1 VITIDSNVLIRYI
14 VRDDPVQAERA
25 RRLLQEELTAEE
37 PGLITVAALAE
48 LCWVLRRGYRR
59 SREEIESIVLELM
72 QVEQLVFERAEA
84 IEAALASPHAGVVDS
99 IIHEVGLLLGSERT
113 LTFDRKFARL
123 DGVELL
129 ETAG

>member
-1 VITIDSNVLIRYI
+1 VITIDTNVLIRYI

-25 RRLLQEELTAEE
+25 RRLLQEQLTAEQ
-37 PGLITVAALAE
+37 PGLITVAAVAE

-59 SREEIESIVLELM
+59 SQEEVKSIVLELM

-84 IEAALASPHAGVVDS
+84 IEAALALPHQGVVDS
-99 IIHEVGLLLGSERT
+99 IIHEIGMLLGSEKT
-113 LTFDRKFARL
+113 VTFDRKFARL

-129 ETAG
+129 KAG

>member
-37 PGLITVAALAE
+37 PGLITVAALAK

-99 IIHEVGLLLGSERT
+99 IIHEVGRLLGSEKT

>member
-1 VITIDSNVLIRYI
+1 MITIDSNVLIRYI

-99 IIHEVGLLLGSERT
+99 IIHEVGLLLGSEKT

>member
-1 VITIDSNVLIRYI
+1 MITIDSNVLIRYI
-14 VRDDPVQAERA
+14 VRDDPAQAERA

-59 SREEIESIVLELM
+59 SREEIKSIVLELM

-84 IEAALASPHAGVVDS
+84 IEAALASPHPGVVDS
-99 IIHEVGLLLGSERT
+99 IIHEIGMLLGSEKT
-113 LTFDRKFARL
+113 VTFDRRFARL
-123 DGVELL
+123 NEVDLL
-129 ETAG
+129 ETG